1 MSRALV
7 LCGGG
12 SKGSY
17 EMGAW
22 TALKELNEEF
32 DIVTGT
38 SIGCL
43 NAAMYS
49 SGKYD
54 RCLELWNKIEV
65 GMIMESGFNFENN
78 GIKTGLKSKKD
89 FLSFFGKYVSNL
101 GTDIKPFLKLMDEY
115 LDVDAIHNS
124 SIKLGIC
131 TAKFPSMKGCEVVAQ
146 EIDKELIKPYILAS
160 ASCFPIFPVCKIG
173 KDSYVDG
180 GYYDNLPINFAINL
194 GATNLVVVDLNPN
207 PTHKEYLNK
216 PYVKYIHP
224 TRSLGSFMLFDRHII
239 EANMQLGYLDTL
251 RKYGKYDGFRYYFK
265 KEQTTPAGV
274 REYVLDIA
282 NIIAKSRRQ
291 GLKTVIKPEADG
303 DIYAILEKYTY
314 NPLSDY
320 DYFLRSLE
328 IVAEMF
334 NLDYLHIYNVKE
346 MARIIF
352 DSILQTELVDD
363 ILDGYRLLKPNK
375 QKEMLLKINDVTL
388 LRYLVN
394 KILANVCPDEEFII
408 NLSLT
413 KPYVFIGYSLIKAMF
428 NFLGDYI

>member
-1 MSRALV
+1 
-7 LCGGG
+7 
-12 SKGSY
+12 
-17 EMGAW
+17 
-22 TALKELNEEF
+22 
-32 DIVTGT
+32 
-38 SIGCL
+38 
-43 NAAMYS
+43 
-49 SGKYD
+49 
-54 RCLELWNKIEV
+54 
-65 GMIMESGFNFENN
+65 
-78 GIKTGLKSKKD
+78 
-89 FLSFFGKYVSNL
+89 
-101 GTDIKPFLKLMDEY
+101 
-115 LDVDAIHNS
+115 
-124 SIKLGIC
+124 
-131 TAKFPSMKGCEVVAQ
+131 
-146 EIDKELIKPYILAS
+146 
-160 ASCFPIFPVCKIG
+160 
-173 KDSYVDG
+173 
-180 GYYDNLPINFAINL
+180 
-194 GATNLVVVDLNPN
+194 
-207 PTHKEYLNK
+207 
-216 PYVKYIHP
+216 
-224 TRSLGSFMLFDRHII
+224 
-239 EANMQLGYLDTL
+239 MQLGYLDTL